1 MNQFPEFIRPVWV
14 EIDLNALRHNL
25 KEIRRLVGPDIDIM
39 AVVKA
44 EAYGHGAVEIA
55 KTALAS
61 GANWLGVALPEEG
74 IVLRRAG
81 FTAPILVFGA
91 LQANQVESFVNNKLI
106 PAVCSEQAAAALSQA
121 ALAAGVIAPV
131 HIKVD
136 TGMGR
141 IGVQPREAMAFISKV
156 SRLSGIKVSGIFSHL
171 ATADEKN
178 KEYALKQINT
188 FTGVLTEL
196 KKAGLLPEKI
206 HLANSAGIIDLPAS
220 YFNMV
225 RPGIILY
232 GLYPSAE
239 VNRERIQLKPVL
251 SLKTRITFLK
261 RVPKGAGIS
270 YGQKYHLEREATIA
284 TIPIGYADGWSRLLS
299 GKAEAIVG
307 GKKFPI
313 VGTIC
318 MDQCMINL
326 GDEPAEL
333 GQEVVL
339 IGRMG
344 EVEIPADTVAGQM
357 GTINYEV
364 TCMLNGR
371 VPRVYLH
378 EE

>member
-1 MNQFPEFIRPVWV
+1 M